1 MFRTNKQ
8 RRPLFLS
15 LRACLFSTS
24 WWWMPEYEALSLYVV
39 YTAIQS
45 GHSVRCRWSAMA
57 DVSRPQFFDE
67 YGRLAKRGSSSG
79 ACGAFG
85 WPSSL
90 WSQGRLWSRSS
101 LAFVLIRSVQ
111 PRSVGGQPGSE
122 LGNPGADHQKS
133 PYNERVARAHLAER
147 PDRLLAA
154 WFRMVPNFEELE
166 GMATLSIQRE
176 AGRLDW
182 RLEHLLGGELD
193 RLRWPEL
200 PEDVLLA
207 EEDLEDE
214 L

>member
-1 MFRTNKQ
+1 MS
-8 RRPLFLS
+8 LS
-15 LRACLFSTS
+15 
-24 WWWMPEYEALSLYVV
+24 E
-39 YTAIQS
+39 
-45 GHSVRCRWSAMA
+45 
-57 DVSRPQFFDE
+57 
-67 YGRLAKRGSSSG
+67 
-79 ACGAFG
+79 FG
-85 WPSSL
+85 
-90 WSQGRLWSRSS
+90 
-101 LAFVLIRSVQ
+101 VQ
-111 PRSVGGQPGSE
+111 PQSVGGQPGSE

-133 PYNERVARAHLAER
+133 PYNKRVARAHLAER

-200 PEDVLLA
+200 PEDVLQA

-214 L
+214 LRYFYGVYVVEITPDALFSRHRRDRRRPGDVCVASYIGNATSLLPLANGRDRPRTGGYGTLQDGRPSRRDSGHVEDDGAPLAISATGCGCLSASGLLLAARD